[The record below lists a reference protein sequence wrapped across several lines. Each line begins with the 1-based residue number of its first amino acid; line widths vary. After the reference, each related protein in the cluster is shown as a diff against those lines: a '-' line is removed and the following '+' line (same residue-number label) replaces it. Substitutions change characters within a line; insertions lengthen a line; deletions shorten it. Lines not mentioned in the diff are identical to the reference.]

1 MKKLLWILVLPL
13 LMASCEEDQIID
25 PIQGCLDELAS
36 NFNGDAEVEGE
47 CVYDAAAVLEDH
59 YWYIESA
66 TGMLGENPLDLLLLE
81 DYIPACTHDNLFL
94 FGESGEVT
102 MHDYIDECGEGE
114 ESVLD
119 ITGVWTVEN
128 DTLLQIV
135 QDDNV
140 YELVLTNVSPN
151 SMDLNFEYDLNGMLI
166 PATIV
171 LVKSDVQVGDFEE
184 EELDATLVLEANAW
198 LVDAL
203 TADLNGN
210 EINLME
216 IEGVIPECTLDNLFF
231 FEGGEVT
238 MDDNEVLCEQGEVPP
253 IDITGVWSVD
263 GDILTVENET
273 ETVELQ
279 IVNLSSTTIEL
290 QTEYYYT
297 DMDMLIPAVIRLIAN

>member
-36 NFNGDAEVEGE
+36 NFNSDAEVEGE
-47 CVYDAAAVLEDH
+47 CEYDASAVLEDH

-66 TGMLGENPLDLLLLE
+66 TGMLGQTPLDLLLLE

-94 FGESGEVT
+94 FGGTGEVT
-102 MHDYIDECGEGE
+102 MHDYIDECDEGE

-135 QDDNV
+135 QEDNV
-140 YELVLTNVSPN
+140 YELVLSNVSPN
-151 SMDLNFEYDLNGMLI
+151 SMDLNFEYDLNGMNI

-171 LVKSDVQVGDFEE
+171 LVKSNVQVGDLEE
-184 EELDATLVLEANAW
+184 DDLDATEVLESNIW
-198 LVDAL
+198 LVGAL
-203 TADLNGN
+203 TADLNGS
-210 EINLME
+210 EINLLE
-216 IEGVIPECTLDNLFF
+216 IADLIPECTLDNLFIF
-231 FEGGEVT
+231 QGGMVS
-238 MDDNEVLCEQGEVPP
+238 MDDNEDLCDEDVVPP
-253 IDITGVWSVD
+253 VNITGAWSVSD
-263 GDILTVENET
+263 DVLTVQNET

-279 IVNLSSTTIEL
+279 IITLNSDVIEL
-290 QTEYYYT
+290 QTEYYYAEV
-297 DMDMLIPAVIRLIAN
+297 DMLIPAVIRLEAN